1 MKTYYSF
8 KNQINGCSGLGKWH
22 WCRKSFGHDENIHY
36 LGVVMASFVY
46 VAQSI
51 KNPSTIQETQVQ
63 FLDWEDPLELE
74 MAIYSS
80 ILAWEIPWT
89 EESGE
94 LQSMGSQE
102 SDTTE
107 RLKHHHQGK
116 PGDICIPMV
125 DSCWC
130 MAETNTIYKA
140 IILQL
145 KISKF
150 FFLSALGVAWGL
162 GYL

>member
-1 MKTYYSF
+1 
-8 KNQINGCSGLGKWH
+8 
-22 WCRKSFGHDENIHY
+22 
-36 LGVVMASFVY
+36 MASFVY

-63 FLDWEDPLELE
+63 FLDWEDPLQLE

-125 DSCWC
+125 DSC
-130 MAETNTIYKA
+130 
-140 IILQL
+140 
-145 KISKF
+145 
-150 FFLSALGVAWGL
+150 
-162 GYL
+162 